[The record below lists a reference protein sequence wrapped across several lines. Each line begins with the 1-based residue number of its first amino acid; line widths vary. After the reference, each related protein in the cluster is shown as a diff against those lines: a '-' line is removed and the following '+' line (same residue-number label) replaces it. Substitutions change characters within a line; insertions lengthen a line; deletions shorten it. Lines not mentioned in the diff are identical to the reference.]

1 MCGSFVIEPCKKMKP
16 LWYKLASVCVYFPK
30 EAELLLLHAYLHLQY
45 VFFSSK
51 VSVVSSS

>member
-51 VSVVSSS
+51 VSIVSSS